1 MVGRETVSFIFH
13 NAFKSPQAHL
23 SEAELNLLVDCE
35 MALRQKRDAE
45 LHIASCGACRMA
57 RERLEEARR
66 QVTAYLDAHRIPEL
80 PATNARR
87 ERLEAG
93 LDALLHDTRANGRG
107 KFRASRRGLVAA
119 FRQTGM
125 GSRVSLIAG
134 GAVAACVVS
143 LCVFPGLTLRSQP
156 TKADLTEEVVL
167 GRAISSERSLTTRT
181 GVVTQRVRIT
191 RSARGSVPVLER
203 AIYSDASGLRRR
215 RSEKLA
221 LDEGTLAARLEA
233 VGVLWDA
240 PLSATTYRTWHDR
253 QRLPQDK
260 VEVLSGHLLL
270 LSTKVADGVVASESL
285 TVRDSDF
292 HPIMRTIDFRDAES
306 AEQIQIAELD
316 YSVAPWSVANAALFE
331 PVCALVGPGAARPF
345 TQTLIVPT
353 DAQLDEAEL
362 DARLV
367 LNQMHAD
374 SGEQMSL
381 SRSERQVELKGLVET
396 DRRKVELV
404 ESLHSVANLKVS
416 IVSMEELLRASAG
429 GADMTSSEQTSVSA
443 SPSPLETYFAGQ
455 GRDASSLRHLSQQL
469 LSHAIT
475 VSQESRALADLDRRF
490 PSRAGMTLIAN
501 ATLSMLVHSHR
512 ERLATAREE
521 EEALLRQIPEASA
534 IAILD
539 QPAGNKVQDLE
550 SAAERNLRFCRELT
564 LGSSLPSRT
573 AISILPDIAVALDEI
588 DRGMHQ
594 PITDS
599 QPSTLQVGRR

>member
-1 MVGRETVSFIFH
+1 
-13 NAFKSPQAHL
+13 
-23 SEAELNLLVDCE
+23 
-35 MALRQKRDAE
+35 
-45 LHIASCGACRMA
+45 
-57 RERLEEARR
+57 
-66 QVTAYLDAHRIPEL
+66 
-80 PATNARR
+80 
-87 ERLEAG
+87 
-93 LDALLHDTRANGRG
+93 
-107 KFRASRRGLVAA
+107 
-119 FRQTGM
+119 
-125 GSRVSLIAG
+125 
-134 GAVAACVVS
+134 
-143 LCVFPGLTLRSQP
+143 
-156 TKADLTEEVVL
+156 
-167 GRAISSERSLTTRT
+167 
-181 GVVTQRVRIT
+181 
-191 RSARGSVPVLER
+191 
-203 AIYSDASGLRRR
+203 
-215 RSEKLA
+215 
-221 LDEGTLAARLEA
+221 
-233 VGVLWDA
+233 
-240 PLSATTYRTWHDR
+240 
-253 QRLPQDK
+253 
-260 VEVLSGHLLL
+260 
-270 LSTKVADGVVASESL
+270 
-285 TVRDSDF
+285 
-292 HPIMRTIDFRDAES
+292 MRTIDFRDAES

-316 YSVAPWSVANAALFE
+316 YSVAPWSAANAALFE
-331 PVCALVGPGAARPF
+331 PVSALVGPSAARPF
-345 TQTLIVPT
+345 TQTPIVPT

-416 IVSMEELLRASAG
+416 IVSMEELLRAPAG

-490 PSRAGMTLIAN
+490 PARAGMTLIAN

-588 DRGMHQ
+588 DKGMHQ